1 MDHLRQRNWAR
12 FEATVPAEEAWRA
25 QVIEIA
31 SGTLFPRADSWYLG
45 ATIPGKSR
53 EMLTFAGGLSTY
65 MAKCDESA
73 KRGYEGFKIS

>member
-1 MDHLRQRNWAR
+1 M
-12 FEATVPAEEAWRA
+12 
-25 QVIEIA
+25 IEIA